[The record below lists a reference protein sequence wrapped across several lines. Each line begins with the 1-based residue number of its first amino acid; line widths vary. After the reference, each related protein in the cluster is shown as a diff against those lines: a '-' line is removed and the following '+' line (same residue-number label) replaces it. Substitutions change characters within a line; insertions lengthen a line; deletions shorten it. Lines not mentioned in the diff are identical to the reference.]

1 MSPRRSGV
9 LRIRELVEDAGFEIE
24 LVAGAGGA
32 DRECRAVYV
41 GEHLD
46 PTPWMSRASLHLM
59 AGLALRDAGAEE
71 AGPRLVRLLHDAGMA
86 GLGISIPHY
95 LSQIPESM
103 AAEADRLQLPLLA
116 ITGETLFRDIERYV
130 FDALTSAEM
139 QSLRRTVSIQHQLLE
154 LSGSDD
160 AAAKVLRRLAVLL
173 DADVVLFGADREVVL
188 QSTSKAA
195 GRQHPPLSVA
205 DLRRACLDRARG
217 GPPHSAVKVGQWVV
231 SSREVRVRG
240 SLHWILAAAR
250 RAEETTDEFFESAV
264 AYAQRLLEVDLLNQE
279 RVQKKQLE
287 TGDALLAELLER
299 AESGPDLVD
308 RLSRVG
314 IGPQDPYRIVVLGQ
328 PGARAGSGGTAA
340 DAGERGEPLWAS
352 ARERVWVELHGRG
365 ETLLS
370 RWSPEGLVVMTTV
383 RSGRDD
389 HGAREL
395 VRACA
400 AAGAD
405 MGRVIAGAS
414 EDHRGAADVRKA
426 HEEAVTALDAAGT
439 VTGGAEGIALYDD
452 VGLGRRC
459 LEWLS
464 DEQLD
469 NLQARIVEPLR
480 SRPARGDVLVDTL
493 VSYLRHDASL
503 SLTAGALGIH
513 RNTVRQRLALI
524 ERLASL
530 DLKTLDG
537 RLGAYLGLQAGR
549 LLEARRRAASAG
561 LPSR

>member
-9 LRIRELVEDAGFEIE
+9 LTIRELVEDAGFEIE

-46 PTPWMSRASLHLM
+46 PTPWMTRASLHLM

-71 AGPRLVRLLHDAGMA
+71 AGPRLVRLLHDSGMA

-95 LSQIPESM
+95 LSEIPESM

-154 LSGSDD
+154 LSGSED
-160 AAAKVLRRLAVLL
+160 AAAKVLQRLAVLL

-205 DLRRACLDRARG
+205 DLQHACLDRARG

-231 SSREVRVRG
+231 SSREVRLRG

-264 AYAQRLLEVDLLNQE
+264 AYAQRLLEVDLLNQD
-279 RVQKKQLE
+279 RVQKKHLE

-299 AESGPDLVD
+299 
-308 RLSRVG
+308 
-314 IGPQDPYRIVVLGQ
+314 
-328 PGARAGSGGTAA
+328 
-340 DAGERGEPLWAS
+340 
-352 ARERVWVELHGRG
+352 
-365 ETLLS
+365 
-370 RWSPEGLVVMTTV
+370 
-383 RSGRDD
+383 
-389 HGAREL
+389 
-395 VRACA
+395 
-400 AAGAD
+400 
-405 MGRVIAGAS
+405 
-414 EDHRGAADVRKA
+414 RGA
-426 HEEAVTALDAAGT
+426 
-439 VTGGAEGIALYDD
+439 
-452 VGLGRRC
+452 
-459 LEWLS
+459 
-464 DEQLD
+464 
-469 NLQARIVEPLR
+469 R
-480 SRPARGDVLVDTL
+480 SRPRRPVIQDRHRPSGSLPDRGSRAAGHSRRVRRPGHRCRRARGAWMGERPRARVGG
-493 VSYLRHDASL
+493 AS
-503 SLTAGALGIH
+503 
-513 RNTVRQRLALI
+513 RQRRDAP
-524 ERLASL
+524 EQVVS
-530 DLKTLDG
+530 
-537 RLGAYLGLQAGR
+537 
-549 LLEARRRAASAG
+549 
-561 LPSR
+561 